1 MLNIPRNNEIAHVHF
16 LCIDRH
22 SKKTLE
28 SSTLLKN
35 QAKMSFSIDSIIK
48 IKSWAGNKNKIVFLR
63 QNDLI
68 LKDVQ
73 FSNGDFKR
81 N

>member
-28 SSTLLKN
+28 SSSFFKKKTK
-35 QAKMSFSIDSIIK
+35 QKMSFSIDSIIK
-48 IKSWAGNKNKIVFLR
+48 IESWVGNKNKADYFTTKWF
-63 QNDLI
+63 N
-68 LKDVQ
+68 
-73 FSNGDFKR
+73 FEGCF
-81 N
+81 